1 MFADV
6 RPRAPDLCF
15 SQPRMKLGPGN
26 EPSVSRKSH
35 FEYFISFATSIFAD
49 LHQASYCAASEKLL
63 LYVRVHRSLGGVPAQ
78 PGGVTVSFEDE
89 RLSED
94 IKLWFCWGMWQGPA
108 QWRGCSAPGDRGRC
122 CRGTLAAFPPMQ
134 LNYLFSRRPAEVSL
148 FYSHNPDL
156 QCQCLK
162 RITVYIRN
170 LV

>member
-78 PGGVTVSFEDE
+78 PGGCHCFVWGWTSLWRHQAVVLLGYVTGTSPMAGMLCTGWPRALLQGHTCCF
-89 RLSED
+89 SSYAA
-94 IKLWFCWGMWQGPA
+94 KLPFFQEASGG
-108 QWRGCSAPGDRGRC
+108 
-122 CRGTLAAFPPMQ
+122 
-134 LNYLFSRRPAEVSL
+134 LFIL
-148 FYSHNPDL
+148 F
-156 QCQCLK
+156 
-162 RITVYIRN
+162 T
-170 LV
+170 